1 MHRSARRIG
10 LAALWLAGL
19 PVFADDIYRTVA
31 SDGTVVYSD
40 HPLSAASQRIA
51 VQVTEPN
58 PDDAARLA
66 REQQLQNAQAAESSK
81 QAAQQAA
88 LQQKQAAQEA
98 ARQQRC
104 AAARDRYAVF
114 AAGGRIFHADA
125 QGNRVY
131 YSDEEI
137 EERRTAAKAAMDRAC
152 AR

>member
-1 MHRSARRIG
+1 
-10 LAALWLAGL
+10 
-19 PVFADDIYRTVA
+19 
-31 SDGTVVYSD
+31 VYSD

-58 PDDAARLA
+58 PDDAARMT
-66 REQQLQNAQAAESSK
+66 RDQQLQNVEAAAEAK
-81 QAAQQAA
+81 QAQQQAA
-88 LQQKQAAQEA
+88 RQQKQAAQEA
-98 ARQQRC
+98 DAQQRC

-137 EERRTAAKAAMDRAC
+137 EQRRLAAKAAMDSAC
-152 AR
+152 VH